1 MSAKFCNVSTTS
13 VLCISRQHLNHPN
26 LLVRSIYQFHM
37 YFHVRIITHYL
48 GILLLSHEDGVS
60 KNKRSYTESA
70 CYTIC
75 DDYAA
80 NSKEI

>member
-1 MSAKFCNVSTTS
+1 MSAKFCNVSTTG
-13 VLCISRQHLNHPN
+13 VFCISRQHLNHPN

-75 DDYAA
+75 DDYAV
-80 NSKEI
+80 NSKET